1 MSFLDDESEFTSG
14 LSFPTVDASESSDE
28 EFDLH
33 RRNEEKK
40 REFQVCNVRREKNKA
55 RKSHFKKSIIR

>member
-1 MSFLDDESEFTSG
+1 MSFLDDESEFTSD

-40 REFQVCNVRREKNKA
+40 REFQVCAKGKNKA
-55 RKSHFKKSIIR
+55 RKSHFKKNQ